1 MGGKAIER
9 VVLATGNPGKLRE
22 IRALLEPLGVRVEA
36 QSEHAVPEAEET
48 GLTFVENAILK
59 ARNAARHTGL
69 PAIADDSGLEVD
81 ALHGA
86 PGIYSARY
94 AGPDADDAGNNAR
107 LLEALEGVP
116 AERRA
121 ARFRAVLV
129 FLEHAEDPAP
139 VIAEGVWPGRIVEQP
154 TGANGFGYDPLFFV
168 PSEGCTSAE
177 LPAEV
182 KNRLSH
188 RGQALD
194 KLVAILRDRIGTP
207 AA

>member
-177 LPAEV
+177 LPAET

-188 RGQALD
+188 RGQALE
-194 KLVAILRDRIGTP
+194 KLVATLRDRIGTP